1 MSMNDSYTFDYQI
14 NIIFEFEINHQ
25 MFLNE
30 VKLIYSKC
38 EEKTFVFLYGGDLDL
53 QYKFVL

>member
-25 MFLNE
+25 MSLNE

-53 QYKFVL
+53 P

>member
-1 MSMNDSYTFDYQI
+1 MS
-14 NIIFEFEINHQ
+14 
-25 MFLNE
+25 LNE

-53 QYKFVL
+53 Q

>member
-25 MFLNE
+25 MSLNE

-38 EEKTFVFLYGGDLDL
+38 EKKPFVFLYGG
-53 QYKFVL
+53 